1 MVKEGCHIAAGYEC
15 YSCLWALRLKINSW
29 RRPPLSSAQSIYY
42 LTWCSLKDY
51 EQTERQSKKCVISFQ
66 VKGNVIFLTLHT
78 APYNSRLTINLVV
91 GAQ

>member
-1 MVKEGCHIAAGYEC
+1 MLFLFMGFKIKDK
-15 YSCLWALRLKINSW
+15 RLKKTPSII
-29 RRPPLSSAQSIYY
+29 AQSIYY

-51 EQTERQSKKCVISFQ
+51 EQTKEKNEMSFQ
-66 VKGNVIFLTLHT
+66 VKGNIIILTLHT